1 MKWATPPH
9 PTQPILSSLAGISN
23 PQGLREKGSAYKEY
37 YMTED
42 TKRSM
47 EEERRKIMN
56 TYFPLETQP
65 PETGDKKKAEN
76 GKHSETVMAK
86 MFQLKT
92 SHVNLTKKHVC
103 IIQIMKN

>member
-1 MKWATPPH
+1 
-9 PTQPILSSLAGISN
+9 
-23 PQGLREKGSAYKEY
+23 
-37 YMTED
+37 
-42 TKRSM
+42 
-47 EEERRKIMN
+47 MN